1 MQLRPIEMIED
12 ETPTGEIS
20 MAAIT
25 QGCRAT
31 AKAAVAEVRRSGCA
45 LTEEEARELETLIE
59 KEILKAITARK
70 AADALN
76 VQLKESLR
84 SLRKFV
90 LSVDAATRETHL
102 YAG

>member
-1 MQLRPIEMIED
+1 MMED
-12 ETPTGEIS
+12 ETPTSEIS
-20 MAAIT
+20 MADVI

-31 AKAAVAEVRRSGCA
+31 AKTAVAEARRFGYA
-45 LTEEEARELETLIE
+45 LTEEEARELETRLE
-59 KEILKAITARK
+59 KELLRAITARQ

-76 VQLKESLR
+76 EQLKESLR

-90 LSVDAATRETHL
+90 CSVDVASREVHF